1 MIRTSFLNA
10 FRWSFLHVF
19 FSFTDV
25 QLIQLE
31 IVQHGIIHEHTSTY
45 NIFDCLRVTFV
56 KPPESTMQAQW
67 GAFIDHAQLT
77 NTQVTAFS
85 KYTRDPAVMQ
95 MRIEHMNNPAD
106 FWHEFHNHMI
116 NECRDVTKY
125 WNRKKFRYLTLKRRD
140 RFTEHRPAVQNDA
153 QREAGQ

>member
-19 FSFTDV
+19 FPCTDV

-140 RFTEHRPAVQNDA
+140 RFAAHRPVVQNDA